1 MYKFNLLRISVL
13 VSLILFLCLTIS
25 FGQEQ
30 KERRPRLDEII
41 RQKMQKKGNAQTQR
55 GAAEVE
61 EELKDELQEKE
72 ADVETADPNKPV
84 DPFLAID
91 REGKN
96 ESREWIFGTQEG
108 RLLLSKRVQG
118 QVLSELNYIR
128 KAAETEGATQT
139 IEAIDRII
147 ASRNQRFDRIAKRI
161 REERAK
167 ATQDQGVNGRQNVR
181 GRGATSTGRGGRGS
195 AGTGRGVRGQQ
206 EPGPRG
212 RMYQGEGQQTTRG
225 RQNGY

>member
-1 MYKFNLLRISVL
+1 M
-13 VSLILFLCLTIS
+13 
-25 FGQEQ
+25 
-30 KERRPRLDEII
+30 
-41 RQKMQKKGNAQTQR
+41 
-55 GAAEVE
+55 
-61 EELKDELQEKE
+61 
-72 ADVETADPNKPV
+72 

-147 ASRNQRFDRIAKRI
+147 ANRNQRFDRIAKRI

-212 RMYQGEGQQTTRG
+212 RMYQGEDQQTTRG